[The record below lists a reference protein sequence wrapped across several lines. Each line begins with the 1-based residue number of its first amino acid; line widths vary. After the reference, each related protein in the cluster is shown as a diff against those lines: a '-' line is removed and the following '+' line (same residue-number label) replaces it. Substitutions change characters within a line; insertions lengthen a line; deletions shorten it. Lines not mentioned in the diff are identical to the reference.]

1 MHVSIYMSILDLIGG
16 VSTRFYSSGVLRK
29 LFLLSLFVVLI
40 LDFEFFVFAVCLK
53 HFYISFAPIL
63 GPFHALPVII
73 LFSIKVCHNI
83 QNDPSFVNPV
93 VCHMLQGFLFFFFFV
108 LLFLGGPIH
117 TLLVIIFFS
126 IAMHSKQSLLCGLNV
141 VDAEN
146 NGADHKVLSTSFM
159 PTKIQVILDMLQVWN
174 HQLIE
179 EASDSSAFWF
189 AQILLEQC
197 LFTIQCF

>member
-1 MHVSIYMSILDLIGG
+1 
-16 VSTRFYSSGVLRK
+16 
-29 LFLLSLFVVLI
+29 
-40 LDFEFFVFAVCLK
+40 VFAICLK
-53 HFYISFAPIL
+53 HFYISFAPII
-63 GPFHALPVII
+63 GPIHALPVII
-73 LFSIKVCHNI
+73 FFSITVCHNI

-93 VCHMLQGFLFFFFFV
+93 VCHMLQGFLFFCSFV
-108 LLFLGGPIH
+108 VSWWSHSPIVGD
-117 TLLVIIFFS
+117 LFFS

-146 NGADHKVLSTSFM
+146 NGADHKVFSTSFT
-159 PTKIQVILDMLQVWN
+159 PTKLQVIPDTHQVWN